1 MPLFNYTGYKPD
13 GTGTAGVIE
22 ADGIQDAASG
32 LRALGIYPRDIRPH
46 TDRRAWKLRK
56 NEAALLPV
64 MTRQLSTLLSAGV
77 PLLEALKS
85 LSDENSGFWK
95 TMLVNIRENV
105 SAGSS
110 LSRALE
116 AEKNIFPDFYINM
129 VAAGEQSGRIGIVL
143 ENLAAFLEKQD
154 AMRSKIRTALIYPL
168 FMTAVGFV
176 VLSFLFTF
184 VLPKIVRIFENTKSA
199 LPLITKVLIAV
210 STVFVNYWWALL
222 LLAAAL
228 FFGFRKYREKHQE
241 TLDRLKLKLP
251 GNLLQSLYYGR
262 FARTTGFLI
271 DGGLPLLRAL
281 ELSAKSLGNNVLQGR
296 IVDAAKMVA
305 EGSRLSTALAGFPSV
320 LVQLIAT
327 GEKSGTLAEVLS
339 RAADSYEA
347 EFERRVQKALSL
359 LEPMMILLM
368 GVIVGAIVLAVLLPM
383 FQLNQLIK

>member
-1 MPLFNYTGYKPD
+1 MPLFNYTGYKSD
-13 GTGTAGVIE
+13 GSGTTGVIE
-22 ADGIQDAASG
+22 ADGVQDAASEI
-32 LRALGIYPRDIRPH
+32 RALGIYPRDIRPH
-46 TDRRAWKLRK
+46 TDRKTWQRRR

-85 LSDENSGFWK
+85 LSDENTGFWK

-110 LSRALE
+110 LSRALD
-116 AEKNIFPDFYINM
+116 AEKNIFPDFYVNM
-129 VAAGEQSGRIGIVL
+129 VAAGEQSGRIGVVL
-143 ENLAAFLEKQD
+143 ENLAVFLEKQD

-168 FMTAVGFV
+168 FMTAIGFV

-199 LPLITKVLIAV
+199 LPLITRVLIAI
-210 STVFVNYWWALL
+210 SQVFVGYWWLL
-222 LLAAAL
+222 LMLAAAL
-228 FFGFRKYREKHQE
+228 VFGFNRYRKGHQQ
-241 TLDRLKLKLP
+241 TLDRIKLRLP

-271 DGGLPLLRAL
+271 EGGLPLLRAL
-281 ELSAKSLGNNVLQGR
+281 ELSAKSLGNSVLQSR

-305 EGSRLSTALAGFPSV
+305 EGSRLSTALSGFPSV

-327 GEKSGTLAEVLS
+327 GEKSGTLAEVLG

>member
-13 GTGTAGVIE
+13 GSGTAGVIE

-32 LRALGIYPRDIRPH
+32 IRALGIYPRDIRPH
-46 TDRRAWKLRK
+46 TDRRAWKFRR

-105 SAGSS
+105 SAGASM
-110 LSRALE
+110 SRALE

-143 ENLAAFLEKQD
+143 ENLAVFLEKQD

-199 LPLITKVLIAV
+199 LPLITRILIVV

-222 LLAAAL
+222 MLAAGL
-228 FFGFRKYREKHQE
+228 FFGFRKYRENHQQ
-241 TLDRLKLKLP
+241 TLDSLKLKLP

-281 ELSAKSLGNNVLQGR
+281 ELSAKSLGNSVLQIR
-296 IVDAAKMVA
+296 ILDAAKMVA

-359 LEPMMILLM
+359 LEPAMILLM
-368 GVIVGAIVLAVLLPM
+368 GVIVGTIVLAVLLPM

>member
-13 GTGTAGVIE
+13 GSGTTGVIE

-32 LRALGIYPRDIRPH
+32 VRALGIYPKDIRPH
-46 TDRRAWKLRK
+46 TDKREWKLRK

-85 LSDENSGFWK
+85 LSDESTGFWK
-95 TMLVNIRENV
+95 TMLINIRENV
-105 SAGSS
+105 SGGAS

-116 AEKNIFPDFYINM
+116 AEKKIFPDFYINM
-129 VAAGEQSGRIGIVL
+129 VAAGEQSGRISIVL
-143 ENLAAFLEKQD
+143 ENLSAFLEKQE

-199 LPLITKVLIAV
+199 LPLITRVLIV
-210 STVFVNYWWALL
+210 ISTVFVNYWWL
-222 LLAAAL
+222 LLALAVAL
-228 FFGFRKYREKHQE
+228 YYGFRKYRKTHQG
-241 TLDRLKLKLP
+241 TLDSLKLKLP

-262 FARTTGFLI
+262 FARTTGFLL

-281 ELSAKSLGNNVLQGR
+281 ELSAKSLGNSMLQHR
-296 IVDAAKMVA
+296 IIDAAKMVA

>member
-13 GTGTAGVIE
+13 GSGTTGVIE
-22 ADGIQDAASG
+22 ADGIQDAASSIK
-32 LRALGIYPRDIRPH
+32 ALGIYPRDIRPH
-46 TDRRAWKLRK
+46 ADRRAWKLHR

-105 SAGSS
+105 SAGAS

-116 AEKNIFPDFYINM
+116 AEKNIFPDFYVNM

-154 AMRSKIRTALIYPL
+154 TMRSKIRTALIYPI
-168 FMTAVGFV
+168 FMTVVGFV
-176 VLSFLFTF
+176 ILSFLFTF

-199 LPLITKVLIAV
+199 LPIITRVLIAI
-210 STVFVNYWWALL
+210 STIFVNYWWALL
-222 LLAAAL
+222 MLAAAL
-228 FFGFRKYREKHQE
+228 FLGFRKYRKNHQQ
-241 TLDRLKLKLP
+241 TLDSLKLKLP

-281 ELSAKSLGNNVLQGR
+281 ELSAKSLGNSVLQIR

-305 EGSRLSTALAGFPSV
+305 EGSRLSTALVGFPSV

-359 LEPMMILLM
+359 LEPTMILLM
-368 GVIVGAIVLAVLLPM
+368 GIIVGAIVLAVLLPM

>member
-1 MPLFNYTGYKPD
+1 MPLFSYTGYKPD

-22 ADGIQDAASG
+22 ADGVQDAASG
-32 LRALGIYPRDIRPH
+32 IRALGIYPKDIRPH
-46 TDRRAWKLRK
+46 KDRKEWKLRR

-85 LSDENSGFWK
+85 LSDENTGFWK
-95 TMLVNIRENV
+95 TMLITIREHV
-105 SAGSS
+105 SAGAS

-116 AEKNIFPDFYINM
+116 AEKKIFPDFYINM
-129 VAAGEQSGRIGIVL
+129 VAAGEQSGRISIVL
-143 ENLAAFLEKQD
+143 ENLAAFLEKQE

-168 FMTAVGFV
+168 FMTAIGFV

-199 LPLITKVLIAV
+199 LPLITRVLIAI
-210 STVFVNYWWALL
+210 STVFVNYWWLL
-222 LLAAAL
+222 LMLSAGAYA
-228 FFGFRKYREKHQE
+228 GFRKYRETHQAA
-241 TLDRLKLKLP
+241 LDSLKLKLP

-281 ELSAKSLGNNVLQGR
+281 ELSARSLGNSVLQQR
-296 IVDAAKMVA
+296 IADAAKMVA
-305 EGSRLSTALAGFPSV
+305 EGSRLSTALSGFPSV

-347 EFERRVQKALSL
+347 DFERRVQKALSL

>member
-13 GTGTAGVIE
+13 GSGATGVIE
-22 ADGIQDAASG
+22 ADGILDAASG
-32 LRALGIYPRDIRPH
+32 IRALGIYPRDIKPH
-46 TDRRAWKLRK
+46 TDRRVWKRRR

-105 SAGSS
+105 SAGAS

-143 ENLAAFLEKQD
+143 ENLADFLEKQD

-199 LPLITKVLIAV
+199 LPLITRVLIAI

-222 LLAAAL
+222 MLAAAL
-228 FFGFRKYREKHQE
+228 FFGFRKYRENHQQ
-241 TLDRLKLKLP
+241 TLDRIKLKLP

-281 ELSAKSLGNNVLQGR
+281 ELSAKSLGNSVLQNR

-305 EGSRLSTALAGFPSV
+305 EGSRLSTALAGFPPV

>member
-13 GTGTAGVIE
+13 GSGTAGIIE
-22 ADGIQDAASG
+22 ADGIQDAATG
-32 LRALGIYPRDIRPH
+32 IRALGIYPRDIRPH
-46 TDRRAWKLRK
+46 TDRGAWKFRR
-56 NEAALLPV
+56 NEAALLPI

-85 LSDENSGFWK
+85 LSDETSGFWK

-105 SAGSS
+105 SAGAS

-116 AEKNIFPDFYINM
+116 TEKNIFPDFYINM

-199 LPLITKVLIAV
+199 LPLITRVLIV
-210 STVFVNYWWALL
+210 ISTVFVNYWWVLL

-228 FFGFRKYREKHQE
+228 FFGFRKYRVNHRQA
-241 TLDRLKLKLP
+241 LDGLKLKLP

-281 ELSAKSLGNNVLQGR
+281 ELSAKSLGNSVLQSR

-327 GEKSGTLAEVLS
+327 GEKSGTLAEVLG

-359 LEPMMILLM
+359 LEPAMILLM